1 MKNLTLSN
9 IIAATHGEYHG
20 PADILDRVIAAVTT
34 DSRAVAA
41 GALFAA
47 IPGEKVDGHDFIQ
60 MAAGAGALH
69 VSLGGPAIYHG
80 HLETRPPLGT
90 GAPARAPDIDKA
102 VALVHN
108 SVWLWLLASAAL
120 NVLAHA

>member
-47 IPGEKVDGHDFIQ
+47 IPGEKVDGHAFIQ
-60 MAAGAGALH
+60 MAADAGAL
-69 VSLGGPAIYHG
+69 
-80 HLETRPPLGT
+80 
-90 GAPARAPDIDKA
+90 
-102 VALVHN
+102 
-108 SVWLWLLASAAL
+108 AAL
-120 NVLAHA
+120 AQRVPEGCTLPVIVVKNTIEALGDLAAFYRRQFDVPVLGVTGSVGKTTAK

>member
-41 GALFAA
+41 GADTKGATAA
-47 IPGEKVDGHDFIQ
+47 KS
-60 MAAGAGALH
+60 AC
-69 VSLGGPAIYHG
+69 
-80 HLETRPPLGT
+80 GT
-90 GAPARAPDIDKA
+90 GVAGKA
-102 VALVHN
+102 VIGWLKCAAKPVKYGESPTCSSSPPCSGADKYN
-108 SVWLWLLASAAL
+108 SACGVIIAK
-120 NVLAHA
+120 